1 VAARQPTE
9 PPMSPNLTRKEL
21 YHLVPLP
28 IDWSEQRALLGF
40 DR

>member
-1 VAARQPTE
+1 
-9 PPMSPNLTRKEL
+9 MSPNLTRKEL

-28 IDWSEQRALLGF
+28 MDWSEQRALLGF